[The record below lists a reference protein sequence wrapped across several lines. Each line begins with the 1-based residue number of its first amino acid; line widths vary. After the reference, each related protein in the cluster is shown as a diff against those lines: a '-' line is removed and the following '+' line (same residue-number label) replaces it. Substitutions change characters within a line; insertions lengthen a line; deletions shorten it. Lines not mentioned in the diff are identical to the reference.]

1 LHWPSRQV
9 ISELAGHRPDRL
21 TRRREL
27 AMGDRATTLLRDRA
41 TAEGYVASIC
51 FKHGPP
57 ARYGVELEWTV
68 HHADDPARPIDLP
81 TLRRALGPHAPATLS
96 PEAPQGTPAPLPGG
110 STVTVEPGGQ
120 VEISTTP
127 QQSVSALLQATARD
141 SDELGRLLAEAGLVR
156 GEQAVDAHRPPTRLL
171 ETPRYTAMQKAFDRI
186 GTAGSRMMCGTAAIQ
201 VCLDVGEHDRVAAR
215 WAALH
220 GLGPVMIALFANS
233 AAVADDG
240 QAWESSR
247 MRWVLDTD
255 PSRSL
260 PGPLTSDPVG
270 AWAAMALDTPLLC
283 VRRPGPCWDAP
294 AGMTFADWVEGG
306 LETPPTVEDLEYH
319 LSTLFPPVRPRGY
332 LEVRYLDAQP
342 GQAWATPLALLTAL
356 MNDEST
362 VDAVAEVTRP
372 VADLWFEA
380 ARRGLAGPAIAD
392 AAHHVLDLGCDALD
406 ALALPTPLAAQ
417 VFTDLAHRREAL
429 IPTKG

>member
-1 LHWPSRQV
+1 
-9 ISELAGHRPDRL
+9 
-21 TRRREL
+21 
-27 AMGDRATTLLRDRA
+27 MGDRAAMLLRDRA
-41 TAEGYVASIC
+41 TAEGFVASIC

-81 TLRRALGPHAPATLS
+81 TLRRALGPHAPATLW
-96 PEAPQGTPAPLPGG
+96 PEPPQDPPAPLSAG
-110 STVTVEPGGQ
+110 SPVTVEPGGQ
-120 VEISTTP
+120 VEISTSP
-127 QQSVSALLQATARD
+127 QQSVPALLDATSRD

-156 GEQAVDAHRPPTRLL
+156 GDQAVDAHRPPTRLL
-171 ETPRYTAMQKAFDRI
+171 QTPRYTAMQKAFDRI
-186 GTAGSRMMCGTAAIQ
+186 GPAGSRMMCGTAAVQ
-201 VCLDVGEHDRVAAR
+201 VCLDVGEAHRVGAR

-240 QAWESSR
+240 RAWESLR
-247 MRWVLDTD
+247 MRSVLDTD
-255 PSRSL
+255 HARSL
-260 PGPLTSDPVG
+260 PGPLTSDPVSS
-270 AWAAMALDTPLLC
+270 WASRALDTPLLC

-294 AGMTFADWVEGG
+294 TGMTFADWVEGG

-332 LEVRYLDAQP
+332 LEVRYIDAQP
-342 GQAWATPLALLTAL
+342 GQSWATPVALLTAL
-356 MNDEST
+356 MDDEST

-372 VADLWFEA
+372 VSHLWFEA
-380 ARRGLAGPAIAD
+380 ARQGLASPAIAN
-392 AAHHVLDLGCDALD
+392 AAHHVLDLGCEVLD
-406 ALALPTPLAAQ
+406 SLKLPPTLAAQ
-417 VFTDLAHRREAL
+417 VHTDLAHRREAL

>member
-1 LHWPSRQV
+1 
-9 ISELAGHRPDRL
+9 
-21 TRRREL
+21 
-27 AMGDRATTLLRDRA
+27 MLRDRPM
-41 TAEGYVASIC
+41 AEGYVASIC

-57 ARYGVELEWTV
+57 TTYGVELEWTV

-81 TLRRALGPHAPATLS
+81 TLRRALGPHAPATLT
-96 PEAPQGTPAPLPGG
+96 PEPPQDTPAPLPGG

-120 VEISTTP
+120 VEISTAP
-127 QQSVSALLQATARD
+127 QQSVPALLDSTSRD
-141 SDELGRLLAEAGLVR
+141 SEELGRRLAEAGLVR
-156 GEQAVDAHRPPTRLL
+156 GDQALDAHRPPTRLL
-171 ETPRYTAMQKAFDRI
+171 DTPRYTAMQKAFDRI
-186 GTAGSRMMCGTAAIQ
+186 GPAGSQMMCGTAAIQ
-201 VCLDVGEHDRVAAR
+201 VCLDVGESHRVAAR

-247 MRWVLDTD
+247 MRSVLDTD
-255 PSRSL
+255 PCRSL
-260 PGPLTSDPVG
+260 PGPLTADPVG

-306 LETPPTVEDLEYH
+306 LDTPPTVEDLEYH

-342 GQAWATPLALLTAL
+342 GQSWATPVALLTAL
-356 MNDEST
+356 MDDEST

-372 VADLWFEA
+372 VSHLWFEA
-380 ARRGLAGPAIAD
+380 ARRGLASQAIAN
-392 AAHHVLDLGCDALD
+392 AAQHVLDLGCEALD
-406 ALALPTPLAAQ
+406 SCVLPPPMAAQ
-417 VFTDLAHRREAL
+417 VFSDLAHRRDAL
-429 IPTKG
+429 VPTKG

>member
-1 LHWPSRQV
+1 
-9 ISELAGHRPDRL
+9 
-21 TRRREL
+21 
-27 AMGDRATTLLRDRA
+27 MGDRATTLLRDRA

-57 ARYGVELEWTV
+57 TRYGVELEWTV

-96 PEAPQGTPAPLPGG
+96 PEPPQEPPAPLPAG
-110 STVTVEPGGQ
+110 SSVTVEPGGQ
-120 VEISTTP
+120 VEISTSP
-127 QQSVSALLQATARD
+127 QQSLPALLHSTSSD
-141 SDELGRLLAEAGLVR
+141 SDELGHLLAEAGLVR
-156 GEQAVDAHRPPTRLL
+156 GDQAVDAHRAPARLL
-171 ETPRYTAMQKAFDRI
+171 QTPRYTAMQKAFDRI
-186 GTAGSRMMCGTAAIQ
+186 GPAGSRMMCGTAALQ
-201 VCLDVGEHDRVAAR
+201 VCLDVGEAHRVGAR
-215 WAALH
+215 WEALH
-220 GLGPVMIALFANS
+220 GLGPVMVALFANS

-247 MRWVLDTD
+247 MRSVLDTD

-260 PGPLTSDPVG
+260 PGPFSSDPVG
-270 AWAAMALDTPLLC
+270 AWAARALDTPLLC

-294 AGMTFADWVEGG
+294 SGMTFADWIEGG

-342 GQAWATPLALLTAL
+342 GHSWATPVALLTAL
-356 MNDEST
+356 MDDEGT

-372 VADLWFEA
+372 VAHLWYEA
-380 ARRGLAGPAIAD
+380 ARRGLASPAIAN
-392 AAHHVLDLGCDALD
+392 AAQHVLDLGCEVLD
-406 ALALPTPLAAQ
+406 SVTLPPPLAAQ
-417 VFTDLAHRREAL
+417 VYTDLAHRRDAL